1 MKDWEISVWGVRGSA
16 PAPSKEYMEYG
27 GNTSCFSVKR
37 ENHVI
42 IFDMGT
48 GLTVLGREL
57 IKQKIMRFDILLS
70 HLHIDH
76 LLGLFS
82 FQPLFCPE
90 YIYMEELAWKK
101 I

>member
-42 IFDMGT
+42 IFDM
-48 GLTVLGREL
+48 
-57 IKQKIMRFDILLS
+57 
-70 HLHIDH
+70 
-76 LLGLFS
+76 
-82 FQPLFCPE
+82 
-90 YIYMEELAWKK
+90 
-101 I
+101 

>member
-1 MKDWEISVWGVRGSA
+1 MQDWEISVWGVRGSA
-16 PAPSKEYMEYG
+16 PVPSKEFMEYG

-48 GLTVLGREL
+48 GLTRLGREL
-57 IKQKIMRFDILLS
+57 IKQKIMRFDVLLS

-82 FQPLFCPE
+82 F
-90 YIYMEELAWKK
+90 
-101 I
+101 